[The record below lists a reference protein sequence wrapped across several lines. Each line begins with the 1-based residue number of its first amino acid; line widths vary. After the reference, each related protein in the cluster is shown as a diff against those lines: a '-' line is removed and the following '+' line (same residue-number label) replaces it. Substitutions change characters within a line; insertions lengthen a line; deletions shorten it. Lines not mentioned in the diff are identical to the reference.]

1 MQPCLIQIGRL
12 APQLEAALAS
22 EFEIYPLWK
31 ENDAPAF
38 IAAHA
43 RRINGIVTSARAGA
57 DRALIEA
64 LPSLKLIANF
74 GVGYDTVDVA
84 AARERGVVVSNT
96 PDVLND
102 CVADTAFALI
112 LDVTRSISA
121 ADRFVR
127 RGEWKRGASFPLAV
141 RVTGKNLGIVGLGR
155 IGQAIARRSAGFGMP
170 VRYHTRRPMA
180 GMPWA
185 HEPSLQEL
193 ARWADILVVA
203 CAGGQGT
210 RHLVSKEVLDALGPK
225 GYIVNIS
232 RGTVIDEAAMV
243 EALAARRI
251 AGAGID
257 VFENEPHVPD
267 ALLELDNVVLL
278 PHIGSG
284 THETRAAMGEL
295 VLANIRSFYSD
306 GRLLTPV
313 QY

>member
-1 MQPCLIQIGRL
+1 MRPCLLQNGRL

-22 EFEIYPLWK
+22 EFEIHPLWK
-31 ENDAPAF
+31 ENDAPAL

-43 RRINGIVTSARAGA
+43 PRITGLVTSARAGA

-74 GVGYDTVDVA
+74 GVGYDAVDLA
-84 AARERGVVVSNT
+84 AARERGVAVSNT

-112 LDVTRSISA
+112 LDVTRSVSA

-127 RGEWKRGASFPLAV
+127 RGDWQRGATFPLAV
-141 RVTGKNLGIVGLGR
+141 RATGKNLGILGLGR

-180 GMPWA
+180 GVPWA
-185 HEPSLQEL
+185 HEASLPEL

-210 RHLVSKEVLDALGPK
+210 RHLVSKEVLDALGPQ

-232 RGTVIDEAAMV
+232 RGTVIDEAALV
-243 EALAARRI
+243 EALAASRI
-251 AGAGID
+251 AGAGLD
-257 VFENEPHVPD
+257 VFENEPQVPD
-267 ALLELDNVVLL
+267 ALLQMDNVVLL
-278 PHIGSG
+278 PHIGSA

-295 VLANIRSFYSD
+295 VLANIRSFYGD

-313 QY
+313 YS